1 MLSIPGIHF
10 LKILMYKSILIWR
23 KNNRVIFVCTWK
35 VLLKHKYVFCSFEIT
50 FSHKYLFST
59 FSVLDFYHF
68 DAFPHIPSHRL
79 TYICFRLYLNIFL
92 ILYISHINISI
103 QIRYNWNIFWYR
115 LILLNKISC
124 VDIFQHFQHCEVR
137 TSWTFWRRRP
147 GVAFARNCFQFNF

>member
-1 MLSIPGIHF
+1 MWYLCVLENLCLNTNMCSVH
-10 LKILMYKSILIWR
+10 LKYA
-23 KNNRVIFVCTWK
+23 
-35 VLLKHKYVFCSFEIT
+35 
-50 FSHKYLFST
+50 FSHKYNFST

-79 TYICFRLYLNIFL
+79 TYICFRLYLHIFQ

>member
-1 MLSIPGIHF
+1 MKKKQLCDICVYLKSSVKTQIYVLFIWNMHFHTNTFFQHFQCWIFITLMLFHTYLVIDWH
-10 LKILMYKSILIWR
+10 
-23 KNNRVIFVCTWK
+23 IFVSDYTSTYFKFCT
-35 VLLKHKYVFCSFEIT
+35 YYT
-50 FSHKYLFST
+50 F
-59 FSVLDFYHF
+59 
-68 DAFPHIPSHRL
+68 
-79 TYICFRLYLNIFL
+79 
-92 ILYISHINISI
+92 INISI